1 MFDPNEGTTPTTL
14 NGSVSFDFISSEDLR
29 ESLASDYSEL
39 TKAISA
45 TMWKSACILAGSIA
59 EAVLMDYIAVVSNC
73 NVEVENLAVGN
84 IGLQKLIDAAIGV
97 DVMGGEQP
105 PDAGWEFAQLAGKG
119 ATARKSG
126 TSNSLRTAYVM
137 SSAVADFRN
146 LIHPGRELRLKEHV
160 DENLALAARA
170 FTLRLCSDL
179 SKESAARYPYKAEDI
194 LEKAKRDAS
203 ARTIL
208 ETMLGKVR
216 PAEITRLLDSV
227 APDAFQEECRRPEE
241 TLERITAYPYDY
253 DSEESQG
260 YEGMRAAAEL
270 SRKAN
275 AQVYRIAFDW
285 GTATQKRAGLHTIA
299 RLLTGATSRTAVKIE
314 TELLQMADLEYASD
328 EDRSLIIGDV
338 LDRVCS
344 VNAEQDLLE
353 SVSGIGAWIAPERA
367 TEFASALLDRKFRP
381 RVEDHIRQAAFR
393 LLENEYENMPKATQA
408 IVRKATSVY
417 RDAISSRNKDSKG
430 DVKIIQDLIDYWDSL
445 PYLVDFDDLPHSPA
459 S

>member
-1 MFDPNEGTTPTTL
+1 MNAPKPGEETTSAASNDL
-14 NGSVSFDFISSEDLR
+14 VSFEFISSEDLR
-29 ESLASDYSEL
+29 ESLEGDCVEL

-45 TMWKSACILAGSIA
+45 SMWKSACILAGSIA

-97 DVMGGEQP
+97 DVMGNEQP

-208 ETMLGKVR
+208 ETMLGKTR
-216 PAEITRLLDSV
+216 PAEITRLLDKV
-227 APDAFQEECRRPEE
+227 APDAFQEECRRPDE
-241 TLERITAYPYDY
+241 TLERISAYPCDY

-260 YEGMRAAAEL
+260 YEDMCAAAEL
-270 SRKAN
+270 SRKAD

-285 GTATQKRAGLHTIA
+285 GTAAQKRAGLHTIA
-299 RLLTGATSRTAVKIE
+299 HLLTTSESGAVVKLE
-314 TELLQMADLEYASD
+314 TELLQMTDLEYASD
-328 EDRSLIIGDV
+328 EDKKLIVGDV

-344 VNAEQDLLE
+344 KETGKEILRCAAGLGQ
-353 SVSGIGAWIAPERA
+353 WIPADRGE
-367 TEFASALLDRKFRP
+367 EFVCALLSKKFRP
-381 RVEDHIRQAAFR
+381 RVDSDTRAAAYR
-393 LLENEYENMPKATQA
+393 LLECEYEHMSSATQA
-408 IVRKATSVY
+408 VVFRSVAEYRNTVPSRPDRQADAKAVDELLEY
-417 RDAISSRNKDSKG
+417 WNLAPWLQ
-430 DVKIIQDLIDYWDSL
+430 DVEDGE
-445 PYLVDFDDLPHSPA
+445 
-459 S
+459 